1 MKAYDDYNWE
11 TYTTDDYESQVF
23 NTLTQKDGLDLI
35 IKNFKRDHL
44 GELVFEDN
52 LHDNWKEV
60 YHFVDKFNV
69 NSVYE
74 CGCGSGQHLVNLR
87 IINPKLLIEGS
98 DYSQSQIDLGKK
110 YLNLSN
116 YDIQDKIYTMDMTKD
131 LPNNIEKFDFVFT
144 QAVTMHLRHSKA
156 LEFLKNMGK
165 LSNKYILLIEN
176 INAHNYPNLIK
187 ESLPDF
193 EIVNEKKYINNTIIL
208 KRKI

>member
-1 MKAYDDYNWE
+1 MKAYDDYNWD

-35 IKNFKRDHL
+35 IKNFKRDSL

-74 CGCGSGQHLVNLR
+74 CGCGSGQHLINLR

-116 YDIQDKIYTMDMTKD
+116 YDIQDKLYTMDMTKD
-131 LPNNIEKFDFVFT
+131 LPNNIGKFDFVFT

-193 EIVNEKKYINNTIIL
+193 EIVNEKKYINNTINL

>member
-1 MKAYDDYNWE
+1 MKAYDDYNWD

-35 IKNFKRDHL
+35 VKNFSRDSH
-44 GELVFEDN
+44 GDLVFEDN

-69 NSVYE
+69 KSVYE
-74 CGCGSGQHLVNLR
+74 CGCGSGQHLINLR

-110 YLNLSN
+110 YLNMSN
-116 YDIQDKIYTMDMTKD
+116 YDIQDKLYTMDMTKD
-131 LPNNIEKFDFVFT
+131 LPNNIGNFEFVFT
-144 QAVTMHLRHSKA
+144 QAVTMHLQHSKA

-176 INAHNYPNLIK
+176 INAHDYPKLIK

>member
-1 MKAYDDYNWE
+1 MKAYDDYNWD

-35 IKNFKRDHL
+35 IKNFKRDSL

-74 CGCGSGQHLVNLR
+74 CGCGSGQHLINLR

-116 YDIQDKIYTMDMTKD
+116 YDIQDKLYTMDMTKD
-131 LPNNIEKFDFVFT
+131 LPNNIGKFDFVFT